1 MAAPSN
7 TKWGSTVGSYGRI
20 GISVTL
26 TNISNTQTKRHT
38 EIWFWSKYGLS
49 DSSNTFYYDDQ
60 SSTATTSKG
69 SVNIRTT
76 VTSGNG
82 WSTSNQVKIA
92 EYDYT
97 WSRGTSASKKNVAAK
112 LTGIERV
119 GGTMTA
125 TTSYTIPAKPS
136 YTIKYNANGGSG
148 APGNQT
154 KWYGTTL
161 KLSSTKPTRTGYT
174 FQGWSTADDSSVE
187 YASGANYTSNSA
199 VTLYAVWK
207 ANTYTVSYDANGGSG
222 APGNQ
227 TKTHGASLTLSSV
240 IPTRT
245 NYNFLGWGTSAGAT
259 TIAYAPGA
267 AYTGNTAL
275 TLYAIWELAYTPP
288 AIDGFTADRCEADGT
303 LSDDGTYAK
312 IVFDWTLDAA
322 YSGGI
327 QSIMIGYKPATG
339 DTYTEIQVPASGLS
353 GSVSAIIGNGA
364 LDTEY
369 AYDVRIVVTDDK
381 GSSSATQP
389 IPAALYTED
398 FLAGGKGV
406 SFGAP
411 AWREGMDVHFVSYF
425 NENMYD
431 QFDTR
436 IHNNVASGSMDSN
449 AISADTTLESLI
461 LTNKGVPDENNY
473 YYVETI
479 FYGEKSTDAPR
490 HQMAYPYKNAYAL
503 NHRYYVDGAWT
514 GWMNIEIKDDSGWI
528 YPELTSQFESY
539 SSGWRPRYRK
549 RNGTVQVIGAVKPT
563 ASIAGGS
570 TQYTIFTLP
579 EGYRP
584 VVGDPKLCQGSIRD
598 YWYFSIKT
606 TGEATFSRLRA
617 TGDAYKTATT
627 DMWFPFSA
635 TYLV

>member
-174 FQGWSTADDSSVE
+174 FQGWSTANDSSVE
-187 YASGANYTSNSA
+187 YASGANYTANSA

-222 APGNQ
+222 VPGNQ
-227 TKTHGASLTLSSV
+227 TKTYGVSLTLSSV

-288 AIDGFTADRCEADGT
+288 IIDGFTADRCEADGT

-312 IVFDWTLDAA
+312 IAFDWTLDAT

-339 DTYTEIQVPASGLS
+339 DTYTEIQVQASGLS
-353 GSVSAIIGNGA
+353 GSVSAIIGNDT

-369 AYDVRIVVTDDK
+369 SYDVRIEVTDDK
-381 GSSSATQP
+381 GSSTSTQP

-411 AWREGMDVHFVSYF
+411 AWREGMDIHFDV
-425 NENMYD
+425 M
-431 QFDTR
+431 FDTNKVLKGNDIDFLGFR
-436 IHNNVASGSMDSN
+436 EDKSPLILNNIGLLNEKWLQGQTPSGDFLDILRVNADGEVELSWTNSGLKGRAWKLLWSGTWSSGSITIPELPYYNFFMFRV
-449 AISADTTLESLI
+449 ADA
-461 LTNKGVPDENNY
+461 LTMVPVYRYMGN
-473 YYVETI
+473 V
-479 FYGEKSTDAPR
+479 GSSTDAR
-490 HQMAYPYKNAYAL
+490 GDDLRGVGAYPYISSSGSEAFLFQGFNGTISGGTSGVGNGTKLTMKNAHQLAI
-503 NHRYYVDGAWT
+503 YY
-514 GWMNIEIKDDSGWI
+514 
-528 YPELTSQFESY
+528 
-539 SSGWRPRYRK
+539 
-549 RNGTVQVIGAVKPT
+549 NGTTSNRADISFTNIFGVI
-563 ASIAGGS
+563 
-570 TQYTIFTLP
+570 
-579 EGYRP
+579 
-584 VVGDPKLCQGSIRD
+584 
-598 YWYFSIKT
+598 
-606 TGEATFSRLRA
+606 
-617 TGDAYKTATT
+617 
-627 DMWFPFSA
+627 
-635 TYLV
+635 

>member
-112 LTGIERV
+112 LARIDRV

-148 APGNQT
+148 APNSQT

-161 KLSSTKPTRTGYT
+161 KLSSTKPTRTAYT
-174 FQGWSTADDSSVE
+174 FQGWSTANDSSVE

-207 ANTYTVSYDANGGSG
+207 ANTYIVSYDANGGSG

-227 TKTHGASLTLSSV
+227 TKTYGVNLTLSSV

-259 TIAYAPGA
+259 TIAYEPGS

-275 TLYAIWELAYTPP
+275 TLYAIWEVAYTPP
-288 AIDGFTADRCEADGT
+288 VIDGFAADRCEADGA

-312 IVFDWTLDAA
+312 IAFDWSLDAT
-322 YSGGI
+322 YSDGI
-327 QSIMIGYKPATG
+327 QSIVISYKAATEE
-339 DTYTEIQVPASGLS
+339 TYTEIQVSASGLN

-369 AYDVRIVVTDDK
+369 SYDVRIVVTDDK
-381 GSSSATQP
+381 GSSSATQS
-389 IPAALYTED
+389 IPAALYAED

-411 AWREGMDVHFVSYF
+411 AWREGMDIHFDV
-425 NENMYD
+425 ML
-431 QFDTR
+431 DTNKVLKGNDVDFLGFR
-436 IHNNVASGSMDSN
+436 EDKSPLILNNIGLVNGKWLQGQTTSGDFWDILRMNTDGEVELSWTSGGMKGRVCKQLWKGTWSSGS
-449 AISADTTLESLI
+449 I
-461 LTNKGVPDENNY
+461 
-473 YYVETI
+473 TI
-479 FYGEKSTDAPR
+479 
-490 HQMAYPYKNAYAL
+490 
-503 NHRYYVDGAWT
+503 
-514 GWMNIEIKDDSGWI
+514 
-528 YPELTSQFESY
+528 PELPYYRFFLFQQSGGLTMIPVFRYLNANTQTGSTLRGFGGHAY
-539 SSGWRPRYRK
+539 KASSGDRAFLLYGFDGDISGGD
-549 RNGTVQVIGAVKPT
+549 NGTSLT
-563 ASIAGGS
+563 FGS
-570 TQYTIFTLP
+570 AH
-579 EGYRP
+579 
-584 VVGDPKLCQGSIRD
+584 C
-598 YWYFSIKT
+598 FSIYD
-606 TGEATFSRLRA
+606 
-617 TGDAYKTATT
+617 TGDNPANKQNLSILSIYGV
-627 DMWFPFSA
+627 
-635 TYLV
+635 L

>member
-1 MAAPSN
+1 MAAPDG
-7 TKWGSTVGSYGRI
+7 TVWGSTVGSYGRI
-20 GISVTL
+20 GIYRSV
-26 TNISNTQTKRHT
+26 SNTNTQSTVS
-38 EIWFWSKYGLS
+38 IQVWFWSKYSVSG
-49 DSSNTFYYDDQ
+49 SSNTLYYNNNA
-60 SSTATTSKG
+60 STATTRVG
-69 SVNIRTT
+69 SVS
-76 VTSGNG
+76 VSTSVSSGSG
-82 WSTSNQVKIA
+82 WSTSNQQRLKT
-92 EYDYT
+92 YSYT
-97 WSRGTSASKKNVAAK
+97 YNRGTSSKTYNVAAK
-112 LTGIERV
+112 LSGIDRV
-119 GGTMTA
+119 GGTMSVK
-125 TTSYTIPAKPS
+125 TSYTVPALAS
-136 YTIKYNANGGSG
+136 YTVKYNANGGSG
-148 APGNQT
+148 APGKQT

-174 FQGWSTADDSSVE
+174 FQGWSTANDSSVE

-227 TKTHGASLTLSSV
+227 TKTYGVSLTLSSV

-327 QSIMIGYKPATG
+327 QSIMIGYKLATG

-369 AYDVRIVVTDDK
+369 SYDVRIVITDDK
-381 GSSSATQP
+381 GSSSVTQP

-411 AWREGMDVHFVSYF
+411 AWREGMDIHFDVIL
-425 NENMYD
+425 
-431 QFDTR
+431 DTNKVLKGNDVDFLGFR
-436 IHNNVASGSMDSN
+436 EDKSPLILNNIGLVNGKWLQGQLASGSYANILRINESGQTELNWTSGGMKGRVFKQLWKGTWSSGSITIPDLPYYRFFLFQQSGGLTMIPVFRYLN
-449 AISADTTLESLI
+449 ANSQTGSSLRGFGGHAYKSKSGDRAFLLYGFDGDISGGDNGTSLAF
-461 LTNKGVPDENNY
+461 G
-473 YYVETI
+473 
-479 FYGEKSTDAPR
+479 A
-490 HQMAYPYKNAYAL
+490 AYA
-503 NHRYYVDGAWT
+503 
-514 GWMNIEIKDDSGWI
+514 
-528 YPELTSQFESY
+528 
-539 SSGWRPRYRK
+539 
-549 RNGTVQVIGAVKPT
+549 
-563 ASIAGGS
+563 
-570 TQYTIFTLP
+570 
-579 EGYRP
+579 
-584 VVGDPKLCQGSIRD
+584 
-598 YWYFSIKT
+598 FSIYD
-606 TGEATFSRLRA
+606 TGGNPSNKADLSILSIY
-617 TGDAYKTATT
+617 GV
-627 DMWFPFSA
+627 
-635 TYLV
+635 L